1 MLGVMLQKLWHKK
14 WMVVCLLL
22 GCILLT
28 ATVVC
33 FPLYRNAAYNRM
45 LQDEFNNYLTENGEW
60 PALFPLRTISQQ
72 DPGGK
77 AMDRVEEFAYGLNDQ
92 LGTTGKMTVVYYYLT
107 KQSAHSMMERG
118 REGQFNVRPGFLS
131 NLRDHAKILSGE
143 MYSEDGISENGAIE
157 VVISEAALVRQ
168 NLLVGEEIEF
178 DKVRDEDGKPLRMV
192 IRGVFAEEDRSDFY
206 WQVSPDEMDEVCL
219 MDEAVFKRQFTGDNA
234 GKYSVTCN
242 YYVLFEYEKLTAAEV
257 DFTRKETKELLE
269 KSSMRGVMKEPTF
282 QQVLDNYVSKR
293 TRISATL
300 FMLQIPVLIMLCAFL
315 MMISTQ
321 MYEMERNEISVL
333 KSRGASRRQIFLLY
347 LYQSIFLALIGGAA
361 GLPLGALFCKLLG
374 SAENFL
380 QFNFSRKLVIQYT
393 GDAFLYLLAALFC
406 CIVIMTLPAVGHS
419 KTSIV
424 KLKQQRA
431 VGKPSWW
438 ERIFLDVIFLGISL
452 YGYYTYSSNS
462 AAMTE
467 RVLSGESMDPLLYI
481 SSSLFILGV
490 GMLTLRL
497 QRLLVRFI
505 YWVGKNL
512 WGPAAYASLMET
524 IKNGRKQQF
533 IMLFMVLTISLGMF
547 HATVA
552 RTILQNARENRD
564 YLDGADLIVQ
574 EVWSDNSAFASN
586 ASGERVEFQY
596 NEPDYSKYAAL
607 GGAKSYT
614 KVIKDDRAQLYISG
628 KDRYPLTVMGIN
640 TKEFGQNTRMPGGL
654 LPQHYYQYLNE
665 LAVNTDGVI
674 VSSNMRAEFDF
685 NIGDKVTFRSK
696 EGFEATGRI
705 LSFIDYWPG
714 YQPVTTALNA
724 DGGVSTTKN
733 YLLIANLGELQRR
746 WGVTPYQVWITAKE
760 EGSNE
765 FFYQWID
772 EKNVRVKMYTDRNKD
787 IDNVMKDPLLQGTN
801 GILTLSFIVTIIL
814 CAVGYLIYWI
824 MSIRSRE
831 MVFGV
836 LRAGGM
842 HKGELFFMLIL
853 EQIFS
858 GIFSV
863 FSGILIGRIS
873 SDMFVP
879 ILQNSYAAADQVL
892 PMKLITDVSDLMR
905 LYGVTAAVMVVCLL
919 VITGIVFRLNVA
931 KALKL
936 GEE

>member
-45 LQDEFNNYLTENGEW
+45 LQDEFNNYLQENGEW

-77 AMDRVEEFAYGLNDQ
+77 AMDSVEQFAYGLNER
-92 LGTTGKMTVVYYYLT
+92 LGTSEKMVVLYYSVAKAT
-107 KQSAHSMMERG
+107 AHSLMERG
-118 REGQFNVRPGFLS
+118 REGQFSLRPGFLS

-143 MYSEDGISENGAIE
+143 MYSEDGVSESGALE
-157 VVISEAALVRQ
+157 VVVSEAALVRQ

-178 DKVRDEDGKPLRMV
+178 DRLKDADGNPLRLV
-192 IRGVFAEEDRSDFY
+192 ITGVFAEEDSDDFY
-206 WQVSPDEMDEVCL
+206 WQTRPDEMEDVCL
-219 MDEAVFKRQFTGDNA
+219 MDEAVFKRCFTGDNA
-234 GKYSVTCN
+234 GRFNITCC
-242 YYVLFEYEKLTAAEV
+242 YYVLFEYEELTAAQV
-257 DFTRKETKELLE
+257 DYTRETTKELLE
-269 KSSMRGVMKEPTF
+269 KSSMRGTMGEPAYR
-282 QQVLDNYVSKR
+282 QVLDSYVAKR
-293 TRISATL
+293 TRINATL
-300 FMLQIPVLIMLCAFL
+300 FILQIPVLIMLCAFL

-347 LYQSIFLALIGGAA
+347 LYQSIFLALLGGAA

-380 QFNFSRKLVIQYT
+380 QFNFRRRLVIQYT
-393 GDAFLYLLAALFC
+393 GDAFLYLAAALAC

-452 YGYYTYSSNS
+452 YGYYTYSSS
-462 AAMTE
+462 AEAMAE
-467 RVLSGESMDPLLYI
+467 RVLSGESMDPLLYV

-490 GMLTLRL
+490 GMLTLRV

-505 YWVGKNL
+505 YWVGKSL

-533 IMLFMVLTISLGMF
+533 IMLFMILTISLGMF

-552 RTILQNARENRD
+552 RTILQNARENRE

-574 EVWSDNSAFASN
+574 EVWTDNSAFAAG
-586 ASGERVEFQY
+586 ASGEKVEFQY
-596 NEPDYSKYAAL
+596 NEPDFGKYSAL
-607 GGAKSYT
+607 DGAESYT
-614 KVIKDDRAQLYISG
+614 KVIYDDGAKLALGGNNSQ
-628 KDRYPLTVMGIN
+628 PLTVMGIN
-640 TKEFGQNTRMPGGL
+640 TKEFGQNTQLANGL
-654 LPQHYYQYLNE
+654 LPQHYYTYLNK
-665 LAVNTDGVI
+665 LAVNPEGVL
-674 VSSNMRAEFDF
+674 VSSNMRAEFDLKE
-685 NIGDKVTFRSK
+685 GDKVSFKSR
-696 EGFEATGRI
+696 EGFEATGTV
-705 LSFIDYWPG
+705 LDFIDYWPG
-714 YQPVTTALNA
+714 YRPSTAQLNA
-724 DGGVSTTKN
+724 DGAVSSTQN
-733 YLLIANLGELQRR
+733 YLLVANLGELQRR
-746 WGVTPYQVWITAKE
+746 WGVTPYQVWITAEE
-760 EGSNE
+760 EGDTD

-772 EKNVRVKMYTDRNKD
+772 EKDVRVRRYTDRYRD
-787 IDNVMKDPLLQGTN
+787 IDNVLKDPLLQGTN
-801 GILTLSFIVTIIL
+801 GILTLSFIVTILL

-831 MVFGV
+831 MIFGV

-863 FSGILIGRIS
+863 ISGIVIGTIS

-892 PMKLITDVSDLMR
+892 PMKLITDVSDLLR
-905 LYGVTAAVMVVCLL
+905 LYGVTAIVMIVCLL

>member
-45 LQDEFNNYLTENGEW
+45 LQDEFNNYLSENGTW
-60 PALFPLRTISQQ
+60 PALFPLRIISQQ
-72 DPGGK
+72 EAGGK
-77 AMDRVEEFAYGLNDQ
+77 SMKNVEEFAYGLNNE
-92 LGTTGKMTVVYYYLT
+92 LKTTEKMTVVYNYLT
-107 KQSAHSMMERG
+107 KQSAHSTMERG
-118 REGQFNVRPGFLS
+118 REGTFSLRPGFLS
-131 NLRDHAKILSGE
+131 NLREHAKILSGE
-143 MYSEDGISENGAIE
+143 MYSEDGVSESGAIE
-157 VVISEAALVRQ
+157 IVISEAALVRQ

-178 DKVRDEDGKPLRMV
+178 DKLMGEDGNPLRMV
-192 IRGVFAEEDRSDFY
+192 VTGVFAEADRSDFY
-206 WQVSPDEMDEVCL
+206 WQVSPDEMEEVCL
-219 MDEAVFKRQFTGDNA
+219 MDEAVFKRQFAGDNA
-234 GKYSVTCN
+234 GKYSVTCY
-242 YYVLFEYEKLTAAEV
+242 YYVMFDYEKLTAADV
-257 DFTRKETKELLE
+257 DFTRNKTRELLE
-269 KSSMRGVMKEPTF
+269 KSPMRGVMREPAY
-282 QQVLDNYVSKR
+282 QQVLESYVAKR

-300 FMLQIPVLIMLCAFL
+300 FILQIPVLIMLCAFL

-321 MYEMERNEISVL
+321 MYEMERNEISVI
-333 KSRGASRRQIFLLY
+333 KSRGASRGQIFRLY

-380 QFNFSRKLVIQYT
+380 QFNFSRRLVIQYT
-393 GDAFLYLLAALFC
+393 ADTFLYLLAALFC
-406 CIVIMTLPAVGHS
+406 CVVIMTLPAVGHS
-419 KTSIV
+419 KSSIV

-452 YGYYTYSSNS
+452 YGYYTYSSNA

-497 QRLLVRFI
+497 QRVLVRFI
-505 YWVGKNL
+505 YWAGKNL

-533 IMLFMVLTISLGMF
+533 IMLFMILTISLGMF

-574 EVWSDNSAFASN
+574 EVWTDNSAFASN
-586 ASGERVEFQY
+586 GGERVEFQY

-607 GGAKSYT
+607 DGAESYT
-614 KVIKDDRAQLYISG
+614 RVIVDDGAQLYLSG

-640 TKEFGQNTRMPGGL
+640 TKEFGLNTRMPEGL
-654 LPQHYYQYLNE
+654 LEQHYYKYLNE
-665 LAVNTDGVI
+665 LAVNPDGVI
-674 VSSNMRAEFDF
+674 VSSNMRTEFEF
-685 NIGDKVTFRSK
+685 NVGDKISFRSK

-705 LSFIDYWPG
+705 LAFIDYWPG
-714 YQPVTTALNA
+714 YQPATVALNA

-733 YLLIANLGELQRR
+733 YLLIANIGELQRR

-765 FFYQWID
+765 FFYRWID
-772 EKNVRVKMYTDRNKD
+772 EKDVRVKMYTDRNKD
-787 IDNVMKDPLLQGTN
+787 IDNVLKDPLLQGTN

-842 HKGELFFMLIL
+842 HRGELFFMLIL

-892 PMKLITDVSDLMR
+892 PMKLITDASDLMR
-905 LYGVTAAVMVVCLL
+905 LYGVTAAVMVICLL

>member
-45 LQDEFNNYLTENGEW
+45 LQDEFDNYLEENGAW
-60 PALFPLRTISQQ
+60 PALFPLRMVSQQ

-77 AMDRVEEFAYGLNDQ
+77 AMESVEEYAYGLNGR
-92 LGTTGKMTVVYYYLT
+92 LGTAEKMVVLYYNVVKT
-107 KQSAHSMMERG
+107 PAHSLMERG
-118 REGQFNVRPGFLS
+118 REGQFNLRPGFMS
-131 NLRDHAKILSGE
+131 NLRDHVKILSGE
-143 MYSEDGISENGAIE
+143 MYSEEGVSESGALE

-178 DKVRDEDGKPLRMV
+178 DKLKDADGKPLRLV
-192 IRGVFAEEDRSDFY
+192 ITGVFAKKESGDFY
-206 WQVSPDEMDEVCL
+206 WQTDPDEMDEACL
-219 MDEAVFKRQFTGDNA
+219 MNEAVFKQYFTGENA
-234 GKYSVTCN
+234 GRFNITCN
-242 YYVLFEYEKLTAAEV
+242 YYVLFDYKKLTAAQV
-257 DFTRKETKELLE
+257 DYTLSTTKELLE
-269 KSSMRGVMKEPTF
+269 KSSMRGVMGEPAY
-282 QQVLDNYVSKR
+282 QQVLESYVAKR
-293 TRISATL
+293 TRINATL
-300 FMLQIPVLIMLCAFL
+300 FILQIPVLIMLCAFL

-361 GLPLGALFCKLLG
+361 GLPLGALFCRLLG

-452 YGYYTYSSNS
+452 YGYYTYSSNA

-467 RVLSGESMDPLLYI
+467 RVLSGESMDPLLYV

-533 IMLFMVLTISLGMF
+533 IMLFMILTISLGMF

-552 RTILQNARENRD
+552 RTILQNARENRE

-574 EVWSDNSAFASN
+574 EVWTDNSAFASG
-586 ASGERVEFQY
+586 ASGEKLEFQY
-596 NEPDYSKYAAL
+596 NEPDFSKYAAL
-607 GGAKSYT
+607 DGAESYT
-614 KVIKDDRAQLYISG
+614 RVIFDSKAKLALGGNNSQ
-628 KDRYPLTVMGIN
+628 PLTVMGIN
-640 TKEFGQNTRMPGGL
+640 TKEFGQNTRMPAGL
-654 LPQHYYQYLNE
+654 LPQHYYLYLNE
-665 LAVNTDGVI
+665 LAVNTDGVL
-674 VSSNMRAEFDF
+674 VSSNMRAEFDL
-685 NIGDKVTFRSK
+685 NIGDKISFKSK
-696 EGFEATGRI
+696 EGFDATGKI
-705 LSFIDYWPG
+705 LGFIDYWPG
-714 YQPVTTALNA
+714 YRPSTTQLNA
-724 DGGVSTTKN
+724 DGAVSTTNN

-746 WGVTPYQVWITAKE
+746 WGVTPYQVWITVKE
-760 EGSNE
+760 EGNND
-765 FFYQWID
+765 FFYEWID
-772 EKNVRVKMYTDRNKD
+772 EKGVRVKTYTDRSKD
-787 IDNVMKDPLLQGTN
+787 IDNVLKDPLLQGTN

-863 FSGILIGRIS
+863 FSGILIGNIA

>member
-45 LQDEFNNYLTENGEW
+45 LQDEFNNYLAENGTW
-60 PALFPLRTISQQ
+60 PAIFPLRINSQQ
-72 DPGGK
+72 DAGGK
-77 AMDRVEEFAYGLNDQ
+77 SMNRVEEFAYGLNNE
-92 LGTTGKMTVVYYYLT
+92 LKTTEKMTVVYYYLT
-107 KQSAHSMMERG
+107 KQDANSTMERG
-118 REGQFNVRPGFLS
+118 REGSFSLRPGFLS
-131 NLRDHAKILSGE
+131 NLRDHVKILSGE
-143 MYSEDGISENGAIE
+143 MYSEDGVSESGAIE
-157 VVISEAALVRQ
+157 IVVSEAALVRQ

-178 DKVRDEDGKPLRMV
+178 EKIMGEDGKPLRMV
-192 IRGVFAEEDRSDFY
+192 VTGVFGEAERGDFY

-234 GKYSVTCN
+234 EKYNVTCY
-242 YYVLFEYEKLTAAEV
+242 YYVMFDYEKLAAAEV
-257 DFTRKETKELLE
+257 DFTRNKTKELLE
-269 KSSMRGVMKEPTF
+269 KSPMRGVMREPSY
-282 QQVLDNYVSKR
+282 QQVLESYVAKR

-300 FMLQIPVLIMLCAFL
+300 FILQIPVLIMLCAFL

-321 MYEMERNEISVL
+321 MYEMERNEISVI
-333 KSRGASRRQIFLLY
+333 KSRGASRGQIFRLY
-347 LYQSIFLALIGGAA
+347 LYQSIFLSLIGGVA

-393 GDAFLYLLAALFC
+393 ADSFLYLAAALVC

-431 VGKPSWW
+431 VGKISWW

-452 YGYYTYSSNS
+452 YGYYTYSSSS

-467 RVLSGESMDPLLYI
+467 RVLSGESMDPLLYV

-490 GMLTLRL
+490 GMLALRL
-497 QRLLVRFI
+497 QRVLVRFI
-505 YWVGKNL
+505 YWVGKSL

-533 IMLFMVLTISLGMF
+533 IMLFMILTISLGMF

-552 RTILQNARENRD
+552 RTILQNARDNRE

-574 EVWSDNSAFASN
+574 EVWTDNSAFASI
-586 ASGERVEFQY
+586 ASGEKVEFQY
-596 NEPDYSKYAAL
+596 NEPDYSKFASL
-607 GGAKSYT
+607 DGAESYT
-614 KVIKDDRAQLYISG
+614 KVILDDAAQLYLSS
-628 KDRYPLTVMGIN
+628 KDRYPLTVMGIS
-640 TKEFGQNTRMPGGL
+640 TKEFGLNTRMPAGL
-654 LPQHYYQYLNE
+654 LEQHYYKYLNE
-665 LAVNTDGVI
+665 LAVNPDGVI

-685 NIGDKVTFRSK
+685 NVGDKISFKSK
-696 EGFEATGRI
+696 EGFDATGKI
-705 LSFIDYWPG
+705 LAFIDYWPG
-714 YQPVTTALNA
+714 YQPTTVALNA

-733 YLLIANLGELQRR
+733 YLVIANLGELQRR

-760 EGSNE
+760 GENND
-765 FFYQWID
+765 FFYEWID

-787 IDNVMKDPLLQGTN
+787 IDDVLKDPLLQGTN

-863 FSGILIGRIS
+863 FAGFLVGRVS

-879 ILQNSYAAADQVL
+879 ILQNSYAGADQVL
-892 PMKLITDVSDLMR
+892 PMKLITNMSDLLR
-905 LYGVTAAVMVVCLL
+905 LYGVTAFVMAACLL

>member
-45 LQDEFNNYLTENGEW
+45 LQDEFNNYLAENGAW
-60 PALFPLRTISQQ
+60 PALFSMRIISQQ
-72 DPGGK
+72 DAGGK
-77 AMDRVEEFAYGLNDQ
+77 SMSRVEEFAYGLNDE
-92 LGTTGKMTVVYYYLT
+92 LKTTEKMTVVYYYLT
-107 KQSAHSMMERG
+107 KQDANSTMERG
-118 REGQFNVRPGFLS
+118 REGSFSLRPGFMS

-143 MYSEDGISENGAIE
+143 MYSEDGVSESGAIE
-157 VVISEAALVRQ
+157 IVISEAALVRQ

-178 DKVRDEDGKPLRMV
+178 EKIMGEDGKPLRMV
-192 IRGVFAEEDRSDFY
+192 VTGVFGEAERGDFY

-234 GKYSVTCN
+234 GKYNVTC
-242 YYVLFEYEKLTAAEV
+242 YYYMMFDYEKLAAAEV
-257 DFTRKETKELLE
+257 DFTRSKTKYLLE
-269 KSSMRGVMKEPTF
+269 KSPMRSLMREPTY
-282 QQVLDNYVSKR
+282 QQVLESYVAKR

-300 FMLQIPVLIMLCAFL
+300 FILQIPVLIMLCAFL

-321 MYEMERNEISVL
+321 MYEMERNEISVI
-333 KSRGASRRQIFLLY
+333 KSRGASRGQIFRLY
-347 LYQSIFLALIGGAA
+347 LYQSIFLSLIGGVA

-393 GDAFLYLLAALFC
+393 ADSFLYLAAALFC
-406 CIVIMTLPAVGHS
+406 CVVIMTLPAVGHS

-431 VGKPSWW
+431 VGKISWW

-452 YGYYTYSSNS
+452 YGYYTYSSSS

-467 RVLSGESMDPLLYI
+467 RVLSGESMDPLLYV

-490 GMLTLRL
+490 GMLALRL
-497 QRLLVRFI
+497 QRVLVRFI
-505 YWVGKNL
+505 YWVGKSL

-533 IMLFMVLTISLGMF
+533 IMLFMILTISLGMF

-552 RTILQNARENRD
+552 RTILQNARDNRE

-574 EVWSDNSAFASN
+574 EVWTDNSAFASSS
-586 ASGERVEFQY
+586 AGERVEFQY
-596 NEPDYSKYAAL
+596 NEPDYSKFASL
-607 GGAKSYT
+607 DGAKSYT
-614 KVIKDDRAQLYISG
+614 KVILDSAAQLFLSG
-628 KDRYPLTVMGIN
+628 TERYPLTVMGIS
-640 TKEFGQNTRMPGGL
+640 TKEFGLNTRMPAGL
-654 LPQHYYQYLNE
+654 LEQHYYKYLNE
-665 LAVNTDGVI
+665 LAVNPDGVI
-674 VSSNMRAEFDF
+674 VSSNMRTEFDF
-685 NIGDKVTFRSK
+685 NVGDKVSFKSK
-696 EGFEATGRI
+696 EGFDMTGKI
-705 LSFIDYWPG
+705 LAFIDYWPG
-714 YQPVTTALNA
+714 YQPTTVALNA

-760 EGSNE
+760 GENND
-765 FFYQWID
+765 FFYEWID

-787 IDNVMKDPLLQGTN
+787 IDDVLKDPLLQGTN

-863 FSGILIGRIS
+863 FAGFLVGRVS

-879 ILQNSYAAADQVL
+879 ILQNSYAGADQVL
-892 PMKLITDVSDLMR
+892 PMKLITNMSDLLR
-905 LYGVTAAVMVVCLL
+905 LYGVTAFVMAACLL